1 MSAADVTELEQQADQ
16 AYRDLGVSRRFT
28 LDELLKH
35 MEQQRDAAII
45 VKPVQGLKTGHL
57 SGLWFSMPGVE
68 LILHANTTS
77 ALHREQI
84 ILHELAHMALG
95 HEKLMEDPAH
105 LAALLPDLAPE
116 RVARVLARCEHGEEH
131 EIVAEA
137 LADLFA
143 QAIAR
148 SRRDQRSEPLNFGD
162 VFG

>member
-1 MSAADVTELEQQADQ
+1 MSAADVLELERQAER
-16 AYRDLGVSRRFT
+16 AYTGLGMSRQFT
-28 LDELLKH
+28 LDELLAH
-35 MEQQRDAAII
+35 MEEQREAAII
-45 VKPVQGLKTGHL
+45 VKPVEGMTHGELT
-57 SGLWFSMPGVE
+57 GLWFSMPGIE
-68 LILHANTTS
+68 LILHANTGS

-95 HEKLMEDPAH
+95 HEKLMDDPGH
-105 LAALLPDLAPE
+105 LAALLPDLAP
-116 RVARVLARCEHGEEH
+116 ARIAKVLARCEHGEEH

-148 SRRDQRSEPLNFGD
+148 SRRGQRAEPLNFGD